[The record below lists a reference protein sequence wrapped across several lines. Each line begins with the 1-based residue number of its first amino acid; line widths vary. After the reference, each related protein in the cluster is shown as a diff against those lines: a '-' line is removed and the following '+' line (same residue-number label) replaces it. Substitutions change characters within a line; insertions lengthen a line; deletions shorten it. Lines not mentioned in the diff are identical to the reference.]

1 MIRHPPVADDLLIA
15 SLLRPGVH
23 AMGRFKNRT
32 EPHGKEI
39 VSDGGQL
46 LNSPVAVAAREA
58 LYASWLTHGFVD
70 RAALPRIVHLSQ
82 RKKGR
87 HLIA

>member
-1 MIRHPPVADDLLIA
+1 
-15 SLLRPGVH
+15 
-23 AMGRFKNRT
+23 MGRFKNRT

-46 LNSPVAVAAREA
+46 FNSPVAVAVAAREA